1 MGFTTPSYSLTD
13 LFARAE
19 RGELQIPDFQHT
31 YLWDVDRTR
40 TLISTV
46 LRGYPVG
53 TLLALDTRNEP
64 MRFSPRPLPGAPAA
78 QSNPGLLLLDGQ
90 QRLSSLYSTL
100 QGDGRVEVLDFRG
113 RRIFRRFFVDVR
125 LAVQSDPIPEE
136 AIFAIDDDGVVR
148 SHFGPAIAA
157 VGRRQ

>member
-19 RGELQIPDFQHT
+19 RGELQTPDFQKT

-40 TLISTV
+40 TLLSAV

-64 MRFSPRPLPGAPAA
+64 MRFRPRPLPGTP
-78 QSNPGLLLLDGQ
+78 QTDEQPGLLLLDGQ
-90 QRLSSLYSTL
+90 QRLSSLYLTL
-100 QGDGRVEVLDFRG
+100 QGDGRIEVLDFRG
-113 RRIFRRFFVDVR
+113 RNIFRRFFVDVR
-125 LAVQSDPIPEE
+125 AAVATDPMPSES
-136 AIFAIDDDGVVR
+136 IFAVDDDL
-148 SHFGPAIAA
+148 SLIHI
-157 VGRRQ
+157 